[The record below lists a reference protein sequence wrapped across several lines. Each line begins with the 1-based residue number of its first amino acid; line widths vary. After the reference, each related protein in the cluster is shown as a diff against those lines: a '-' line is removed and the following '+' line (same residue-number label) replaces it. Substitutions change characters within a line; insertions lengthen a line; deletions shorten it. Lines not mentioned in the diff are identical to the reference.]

1 MKVKITE
8 QELNE
13 CITNAV
19 KRILSEGKDRRS
31 NDFEK
36 VTKKSNREIE
46 RDNFGN
52 GFKPYDKIHKSIKDY
67 SRKGKNKKNYMNNE
81 YDLNENIADTNVN
94 PIYPNEKKN
103 RVSKWSESPE
113 FVDYVTIKT
122 DIDPVETT
130 ILDKIRN
137 NFTDVE
143 LEIDT
148 DVVTGK
154 KNFNVTKDK
163 KLIRRLIDFLKKN
176 DVNIIE

>member
-1 MKVKITE
+1 MKIKVTE

-13 CITNAV
+13 CITNVV
-19 KRILSEGKDRRS
+19 KRVLSEDKDRRS
-31 NDFEK
+31 
-36 VTKKSNREIE
+36 VV
-46 RDNFGN
+46 
-52 GFKPYDKIHKSIKDY
+52 
-67 SRKGKNKKNYMNNE
+67 
-81 YDLNENIADTNVN
+81 DTNVN

-103 RVSKWSESPE
+103 KPSNWPESPE

-122 DIDPVETT
+122 DIDPVETS
-130 ILDKIRN
+130 ILDEIRN

-163 KLIRRLIDFLKKN
+163 KLIRRLIDLLKKH